1 MERNGKWY
9 KVITVHPHLYPEPWM
24 KTQQMLCP
32 FLPQFSLWFLKMK
45 KTPNKEVMSQSI
57 KSFNTPPPSPAH
69 PGNPPGIWKRLFW
82 WNFPTTGQKKVLKC
96 PCFESIGASQVYYI
110 SYSRIRN
117 FTPLQYSPHE
127 LNIIVSLTFPVL
139 LMFILSFLFNCFNL
153 LFFDCHYTK
162 KYIYKPSLLH
172 IKRQMYLF
180 KYVSTFQI
188 FNNSFLLLQLFLQ
201 FFKLL
206 LCNKMYLVNFFQ

>member
-1 MERNGKWY
+1 MKRNGRWY
-9 KVITVHPHLYPEPWM
+9 KVITVHPHLYPELWM
-24 KTQQMLCP
+24 KTQQMPCL

-57 KSFNTPPPSPAH
+57 KSFNTPPPLLTQVTPWYL
-69 PGNPPGIWKRLFW
+69 NFKRLFW
-82 WNFPTTGQKKVLKC
+82 WNFHTTGQKIVLKC
-96 PCFESIGASQVYYI
+96 PYFESIGASQDYCI

-139 LMFILSFLFNCFNL
+139 LVFILSFLFNCFNL

-162 KYIYKPSLLH
+162 NIYIYKSSLLH

-180 KYVSTFQI
+180 KYISTFQV

-206 LCNKMYLVNFFQ
+206 LCNKM